1 MTELIWDGKYKDA
14 AGGGKQKV
22 APVRIA
28 LPFQTI
34 ETVNESAQDRL
45 RTLDMFASGKP
56 TEWRNRLI
64 WGDKK
69 YVLPS
74 LLPEFAGKVNLI
86 YIDPPFDTGADFSF
100 NATLHD
106 HPDTDE
112 DEAASFVKE
121 PSIIEQKAYRDTWGR
136 GLDSYL
142 QWFFETILLLRELLA
157 ENGSIYVHCD
167 WHVGHYMKALLDEV
181 FGYDNFRNQ
190 IVWQRFNFH
199 ADARRFGIVS
209 DEILFYGSSS
219 EIAWNPQSV
228 PIKDTYIQSHFR
240 NVDADG
246 RRYKMAD
253 ILAKGQG
260 PPRKFGN
267 RVLEPPPGTHWRFGQ
282 EKIDELMKQ
291 ERIAFTK
298 EGNPAVKMYLD
309 EKEGSVVHNI
319 WTDIPPV
326 NPMALERADYPTQKP
341 ESLLERI
348 IKSSSNEG
356 NLILDCFCGSG
367 TTAAVAEKLN
377 RRWIACDLGRFAI
390 HTTRKR
396 LLQIPNVKPF
406 VVQNLGKYE
415 RQAWAAAEFHSHPL
429 DESSRRPSPS
439 PAGRR
444 GDDHPSLEGR
454 GAGGEG
460 EELKRKW
467 QPPYVSKEMRE
478 RARKLRKKATP
489 AEEILWDVLRDRQL
503 NGLKFRRQHVI
514 DRYIVDFYC
523 AEHKLAVELD
533 GPVHDA
539 KEQQEKDKL
548 REQAIQREKIQV
560 IRFKNDQVF
569 DDLESVLSSIVG
581 QITPLQEG
589 EDPDLATPLPTGERK
604 GVREMAQKEKAYRNF
619 ILELY
624 HAEPVTGYVWLHGA
638 REKRMV
644 HVGAVDSPVAL
655 GDVKTIIQEFW
666 KSVGKHPPLHEGEG
680 PGLPAGQAGVRLLTN
695 GIDILGWEFAFDIN
709 ETARQ
714 QAAASKV
721 DVKFKKIPREVLDKK
736 AIEQGDVH
744 FFELAGLDVRA
755 RLNNAVG
762 QAKSKGRKVELTLK
776 EFIIPPDDVP
786 EDVRAS
792 IVHWSQWVDYWAVD
806 WNYRDDTFHN
816 EWQSYRTKK
825 ETTLQLTT
833 AHEYEEKG
841 TYTIVV
847 KVIDILGNDTTKAL
861 TVDLP
866 AGQAGVG

>member
-1 MTELIWDGKYKDA
+1 M
-14 AGGGKQKV
+14 
-22 APVRIA
+22 
-28 LPFQTI
+28 
-34 ETVNESAQDRL
+34 NESVQERQKSLDFFAQGRQ
-45 RTLDMFASGKP
+45 A
-56 TEWRNRLI
+56 EWRNRLI

-136 GLDSYL
+136 GLGSYL
-142 QWFFETILLLRELLA
+142 RWFYEATVLLRELLT
-157 ENGSIYVHCD
+157 ENGSMYVHLD
-167 WHVGHYMKALLDEV
+167 WHIGHYAKAILDEV
-181 FGYDNFRNQ
+181 FGLSCFVNEIIWKRTGTHGTSRAFGVVHDTILVYAKTENYTFHPPSLPLEKDYLDSHY
-190 IVWQRFNFH
+190 IQREQDGRRFQLVSAH
-199 ADARRFGIVS
+199 GAGEGPGRRFGKK
-209 DEILFYGSSS
+209 EI
-219 EIAWNPQSV
+219 
-228 PIKDTYIQSHFR
+228 
-240 NVDADG
+240 
-246 RRYKMAD
+246 
-253 ILAKGQG
+253 
-260 PPRKFGN
+260 
-267 RVLEPPPGTHWRFGQ
+267 EPPPGRHWAYTQ
-282 EKIDELMKQ
+282 ETIDKMLNEGKIVFTSTGMPRVKRYADEATMPVSSLWIDIAVINSQ
-291 ERIAFTK
+291 AAER
-298 EGNPAVKMYLD
+298 
-309 EKEGSVVHNI
+309 
-319 WTDIPPV
+319 V
-326 NPMALERADYPTQKP
+326 NYPTQKP
-341 ESLLERI
+341 EALIDRI
-348 IKSSSNEG
+348 IKAASSEG
-356 NLILDCFCGSG
+356 DLVLDCFCGSG
-367 TTAAVAEKLN
+367 TTAAVAERLN

-396 LLQIPNVKPF
+396 LLQIQNVKPF

-429 DESSRRPSPS
+429 DESSTTRRVSRPVGSRRPSPS

-655 GDVKTIIQEFW
+655 GDVKAIIQEFW

-755 RLNNAVG
+755 RLNDAVG

-792 IVHWSQWVDYWAVD
+792 IVHWSQWVDYWVVD

-847 KVIDILGNDTTKAL
+847 KVIDILGMIRRKR
-861 TVDLP
+861 
-866 AGQAGVG
+866 